1 MSELEDAMDVS
12 QGRGWVTP
20 DGKHQVDILRD
31 EVTTLRARIEQLEM
45 KLEDGYKDDLFDG
58 SRIWGDDL

>member
-20 DGKHQVDILRD
+20 DGKHQVDILRN
-31 EVTTLRARIEQLEM
+31 EVTTLRARIEQLER
-45 KLEDGYKDDLFDG
+45 KLEDGY
-58 SRIWGDDL
+58 